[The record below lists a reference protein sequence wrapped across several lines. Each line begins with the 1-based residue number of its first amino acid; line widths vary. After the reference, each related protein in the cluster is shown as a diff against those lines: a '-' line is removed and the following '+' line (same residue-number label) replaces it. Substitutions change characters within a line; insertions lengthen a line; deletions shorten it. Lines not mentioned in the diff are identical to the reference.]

1 MALTA
6 FILELVALWFQH
18 VMLLQPCVMC
28 IYERCALL
36 GIMGAGI
43 VGAIAPKTPL
53 RYVALVIWLYSALRG
68 LQLAWEHTMIQLHP
82 SPFQTCDFAA
92 RFPTWLPLDK
102 WWLVGIFAA
111 YLIVALLVL
120 IAQPF
125 KPKKRDLFGR

>member
-82 SPFQTCDFAA
+82 SRSRPAISPPVFRRGSRWINGSRRCSSPAATAPFVSGSF
-92 RFPTWLPLDK
+92 
-102 WWLVGIFAA
+102 
-111 YLIVALLVL
+111 
-120 IAQPF
+120 
-125 KPKKRDLFGR
+125 